1 MLRLSLC
8 QTCVEKH
15 ELQKQNGIPLCEPC
29 NAHTP
34 MHLQCGRC
42 VLNIWWFDFFMTIEE
57 ACIRW
62 LTSASFA
69 SFAEVF
75 ASRIIMDDSQDMW
88 CIFSLKTIEAA
99 GIFGL
104 SWASFSLHENFVSI
118 WFVGKPQD
126 IKLRPLNE
134 FLERN
139 FNCLNSMPMYKW
151 LLPTLDGELEYQQRM
166 HLLGNIVV
174 PACGALASDILLRM
188 HRQQWRL
195 LLEGL
200 LDFLMIVPSTVSSMV
215 GFKTSF
221 KQCSLLCCFC
231 RLPSLQ
237 AESRTPSVKR
247 SRRSNSEFQ

>member
-1 MLRLSLC
+1 MSDLC
-8 QTCVEKH
+8 WETWTSETKRD
-15 ELQKQNGIPLCEPC
+15 PLGW
-29 NAHTP
+29 T
-34 MHLQCGRC
+34 LQCSHAHAPSVRPVCFKYLVVWLLYDNWRGLRTMTDFSQLRFICRSLRKSHHHGRFTRH
-42 VLNIWWFDFFMTIEE
+42 V
-57 ACIRW
+57 
-62 LTSASFA
+62 
-69 SFAEVF
+69 VY
-75 ASRIIMDDSQDMW
+75 
-88 CIFSLKTIEAA
+88 FSLKTTEAA

-200 LDFLMIVPSTVSSMV
+200 LEFLMIVPSTVSSMV

-237 AESRTPSVKR
+237 AESRTPSVKP